1 MSEELDAAGAG
12 AESSFDLAVDAICD
26 LVEGDS
32 APPPPPPPMTVQTKE
47 GDTSTAV
54 SAAADAHAGADPS
67 IGKKPA
73 EGVYIN
79 KDGKKVRR
87 VKRSEKRTRQ
97 KGQDTAAAG
106 VAPAEAAVPSEVQAN
121 QRAQSEAEA
130 QRQAAAA
137 ASAAL
142 LKAALPPA
150 ASTTS
155 SSATSVSRSALDS
168 AGDDYKA
175 MPSSSFGHG
184 VNNNNEHHDDNEDD
198 EASEGDWDL
207 EYKTGLAK
215 HHEDAE
221 RQMLEGEEGRRGF
234 ASTDDE
240 DEYEDE
246 EDDSRH
252 ETYTNDP
259 NTCTASAMTAP
270 SVSTRTE
277 AGPATPKLSSNDVRN
292 PFDDEQVANV
302 VPPGATEGPSPA
314 AEDCALD
321 PGDIRA
327 ALSSSSGGNDMTEND
342 LNHFDPL
349 HVAQEGSTTQTT
361 LPPSQPPQLPHPGV
375 KSPDESVM
383 SQGPLWEEAGRVA
396 AAATES
402 HQQYLQ
408 LHPQQ
413 ENTTNGAAIGQ
424 TIRDEYWSR
433 AAVDAGEVA
442 PDTLF
447 RAGAAPHPTAPHP
460 NEMERVAT
468 KRVNVVQ
475 LLINGLIGLVGGLF
489 GSIYVQGCCHF
500 VTVDVGLPLHF
511 GLWQY
516 SPMDSAFQGFTYCY
530 RYDSDYTHDSPTFAR
545 LAGLTAL
552 LAGAFSMSVLWV
564 YLLFGRTSSDLWM
577 WAVRF
582 LVMATSL
589 QALTF
594 SFFANDVCRRNSCS
608 IGPGSIVS
616 LVSTLS
622 WALVAYEMKDNS
634 PAVSALIP
642 DPHMTMNQHQQQQG
656 GNSGNSGVELTG
668 GYYRPP
674 STVGLG
680 VAV

>member
-1 MSEELDAAGAG
+1 MSEEQDAAGAGAG

-32 APPPPPPPMTVQTKE
+32 APPPPPPPPPPMTVQMQE
-47 GDTSTAV
+47 GDASTSLGPAAV
-54 SAAADAHAGADPS
+54 STAADAHVDADPLNS
-67 IGKKPA
+67 KKPA
-73 EGVYIN
+73 GGVYIN

-87 VKRSEKRTRQ
+87 VKRSEKGTRQ
-97 KGQDTAAAG
+97 KGHSQDTAAAG

-121 QRAQSEAEA
+121 QRARSEAEA
-130 QRQAAAA
+130 QRAAAAA

-142 LKAALPPA
+142 LKAAPPA
-150 ASTTS
+150 APC
-155 SSATSVSRSALDS
+155 ATSVSRSALDS

-175 MPSSSFGHG
+175 TPSSSFGHG
-184 VNNNNEHHDDNEDD
+184 VNSDNERLDDNEDE
-198 EASEGDWDL
+198 EAGDWDL
-207 EYKTGLAK
+207 EYKTGLAR

-221 RQMLEGEEGRRGF
+221 RQMLEGDEGRRGF

-240 DEYEDE
+240 DEYENE

-252 ETYTNDP
+252 EAYMNDP
-259 NTCTASAMTAP
+259 NTASTMTSP
-270 SVSTRTE
+270 SE
-277 AGPATPKLSSNDVRN
+277 AGPATPGLSSNDIRN

-302 VPPGATEGPSPA
+302 VVPPGATEGPSPT
-314 AEDCALD
+314 AEDGALD

-327 ALSSSSGGNDMTEND
+327 ALSSTSGGNGMTEND
-342 LNHFDPL
+342 LNQFDPL
-349 HVAQEGSTTQTT
+349 HVAQGSTPQTA

-375 KSPDESVM
+375 KSSDESAM

-396 AAATES
+396 AAATDS

-413 ENTTNGAAIGQ
+413 EETTNRAAIGQ

-433 AAVDAGEVA
+433 AAVDAGEIA

-447 RAGAAPHPTAPHP
+447 RAGTAPHP

-489 GSIYVQGCCHF
+489 GSIYVQACCHF
-500 VTVDVGLPLHF
+500 VTVDVGIPLHF

-564 YLLFGRTSSDLWM
+564 YLMFGRTSSDLWK

-582 LVMATSL
+582 LVVAASL
-589 QALTF
+589 QALTL
-594 SFFANDVCRRNSCS
+594 SLFANDVCRRNSCS

-634 PAVSALIP
+634 PVVTTAT
-642 DPHMTMNQHQQQQG
+642 MTTNHRQQQQG
-656 GNSGNSGVELTG
+656 GNNSGNSGVELTG
-668 GYYRPP
+668 GYSPP
-674 STVGLG
+674 SSVGLG

>member
-1 MSEELDAAGAG
+1 M
-12 AESSFDLAVDAICD
+12 
-26 LVEGDS
+26 
-32 APPPPPPPMTVQTKE
+32 
-47 GDTSTAV
+47 
-54 SAAADAHAGADPS
+54 
-67 IGKKPA
+67 
-73 EGVYIN
+73 
-79 KDGKKVRR
+79 
-87 VKRSEKRTRQ
+87 
-97 KGQDTAAAG
+97 
-106 VAPAEAAVPSEVQAN
+106 QAN
-121 QRAQSEAEA
+121 QRARSEAEA
-130 QRQAAAA
+130 QRAAAAA

-142 LKAALPPA
+142 LKAAPPA
-150 ASTTS
+150 APTT
-155 SSATSVSRSALDS
+155 SATSVSRSALES

-175 MPSSSFGHG
+175 TPSSSFGHG
-184 VNNNNEHHDDNEDD
+184 VNSNNEHLDDNEDE

-207 EYKTGLAK
+207 EYKTGLAR

-246 EDDSRH
+246 DDSRH
-252 ETYTNDP
+252 EAYMNDP
-259 NTCTASAMTAP
+259 NTDSTTTGPCET
-270 SVSTRTE
+270 TRTE
-277 AGPATPKLSSNDVRN
+277 AGPVTPELSSNDVRN

-302 VPPGATEGPSPA
+302 VVPPGATEGPSPI
-314 AEDCALD
+314 AEDGALD

-327 ALSSSSGGNDMTEND
+327 ALSSTSGGNDMTGND
-342 LNHFDPL
+342 LNQFDPL

-396 AAATES
+396 AAATAES
-402 HQQYLQ
+402 HQQYHQ

-413 ENTTNGAAIGQ
+413 EETTNRAAIGQ

-447 RAGAAPHPTAPHP
+447 RAGAAPHPNAPHP

-489 GSIYVQGCCHF
+489 GSIYVQACCHF

-552 LAGAFSMSVLWV
+552 LAGTFSMSVLWV

-634 PAVSALIP
+634 PVVSALIP
-642 DPHMTMNQHQQQQG
+642 DPHMTMNQQQQG
-656 GNSGNSGVELTG
+656 ENSGNSGVELTG
-668 GYYRPP
+668 GYRPP
-674 STVGLG
+674 TGSSVGLG